1 MRLSDV
7 ISLISTKKSRNENGV
22 PVVDETRREV
32 FATVRSVTRS
42 EFWEA
47 HRNGVELS
55 IAFEVFKEDYQKER
69 VIEYDGVRYRVEHVR
84 QHSVDR
90 LELNCSDKE
99 I

>member
-1 MRLSDV
+1 M
-7 ISLISTKKSRNENGV
+7 KKGHNENGV
-22 PVVDETRREV
+22 PVVEEAKREV

-69 VIEYDGVRYRVEHVR
+69 VISRSFSCYSFC
-84 QHSVDR
+84 SVTDTVATY
-90 LELNCSDKE
+90 SP
-99 I
+99 

>member
-1 MRLSDV
+1 M
-7 ISLISTKKSRNENGV
+7 
-22 PVVDETRREV
+22 
-32 FATVRSVTRS
+32 
-42 EFWEA
+42 
-47 HRNGVELS
+47 ELS